1 MRTFLEGLASFV
13 SPCVLPLV
21 PVYLAYFAAGDA
33 GKVRTAA
40 RALAFVGGF
49 TAVFVALGVAAG
61 TLGDA
66 LAAHRRQVEVV
77 CGVVVALLGLGFL
90 GLFRL
95 PSLGRARKVEV
106 RGVLS
111 AFLFGIVFSL
121 CLSPCV
127 GAFLAAALLEAASE
141 GGAVSGGLKLAAYS
155 AGLGV
160 PMVVSALL
168 VDRLKGALAF
178 LRERARAVNAVCGAL
193 LIAFGASMALPGCSS
208 QPAPEATTTAK
219 PAAEP
224 QPEAKAE
231 VNVVGEEA
239 FAREVLEAEGP
250 VLVDFWAPWCGPC
263 RKMAPIVAEIA
274 SSGKAKVVKVNVD
287 ENRELA
293 TRYGIRGIPAFKLF
307 RGGKVEREALGSM
320 TRADLESTLGL

>member
-21 PVYLAYFAAGDA
+21 PVYLVYFAAGDA
-33 GKVRTAA
+33 GKVRTAV
-40 RALAFVGGF
+40 RALAFVAGF

-95 PSLGRARKVEV
+95 PSLGRMRKVEV
-106 RGVLS
+106 RGVAS
-111 AFLFGIVFSL
+111 AFLFGVVFSL

-141 GGAVSGGLKLAAYS
+141 GGAVAGGIKLAVYS

-160 PMVVSALL
+160 PLVLSALL
-168 VDRLKGALAF
+168 VDQLKGALKF
-178 LRERARAVNAVCGAL
+178 LHERAKAVNAVCGVL
-193 LIAFGASMALPGCSS
+193 LIAFGASMALPGCS
-208 QPAPEATTTAK
+208 
-219 PAAEP
+219 P
-224 QPEAKAE
+224 Q
-231 VNVVGEEA
+231 
-239 FAREVLEAEGP
+239 
-250 VLVDFWAPWCGPC
+250 
-263 RKMAPIVAEIA
+263 
-274 SSGKAKVVKVNVD
+274 
-287 ENRELA
+287 
-293 TRYGIRGIPAFKLF
+293 
-307 RGGKVEREALGSM
+307 
-320 TRADLESTLGL
+320 

>member
-1 MRTFLEGLASFV
+1 MQTFLEGLASLV

-141 GGAVSGGLKLAAYS
+141 GGAVSGGVHASRLRCDSRTGGIFTAA
-155 AGLGV
+155 AVGFRHTGR
-160 PMVVSALL
+160 
-168 VDRLKGALAF
+168 DR
-178 LRERARAVNAVCGAL
+178 
-193 LIAFGASMALPGCSS
+193 
-208 QPAPEATTTAK
+208 
-219 PAAEP
+219 AAC
-224 QPEAKAE
+224 
-231 VNVVGEEA
+231 A
-239 FAREVLEAEGP
+239 FAP
-250 VLVDFWAPWCGPC
+250 VKRRSGDGCCG
-263 RKMAPIVAEIA
+263 
-274 SSGKAKVVKVNVD
+274 GYN
-287 ENRELA
+287 
-293 TRYGIRGIPAFKLF
+293 
-307 RGGKVEREALGSM
+307 
-320 TRADLESTLGL
+320 

>member
-127 GAFLAAALLEAASE
+127 GAFLAALAAGEAFSE
-141 GGAVSGGLKLAAYS
+141 CARLANAAGARTAEVLGAVAPSCTLSQLRDFYYQHQKGKKL
-155 AGLGV
+155 
-160 PMVVSALL
+160 
-168 VDRLKGALAF
+168 
-178 LRERARAVNAVCGAL
+178 
-193 LIAFGASMALPGCSS
+193 
-208 QPAPEATTTAK
+208 
-219 PAAEP
+219 
-224 QPEAKAE
+224 
-231 VNVVGEEA
+231 
-239 FAREVLEAEGP
+239 
-250 VLVDFWAPWCGPC
+250 
-263 RKMAPIVAEIA
+263 
-274 SSGKAKVVKVNVD
+274 
-287 ENRELA
+287 
-293 TRYGIRGIPAFKLF
+293 
-307 RGGKVEREALGSM
+307 
-320 TRADLESTLGL
+320 